1 MFLNGAPIN
10 NYWLENFKF
19 SKVVGSSLQRKMSPF
34 LMYST
39 DIPASVHGMSACAL
53 LFTHPWIRCQQ
64 TKPSTPMSH
73 IVYKP
78 QLRSVSRSSMHPCP
92 GNWVAIKHAVVYHA
106 RASHA
111 FSAGFKCRLCIL
123 RSNVITISLRLCV
136 ENEKQWSF
144 QLSSSITK
152 WKLRKYVIPLPPK

>member
-1 MFLNGAPIN
+1 MELLSTIIDLRTLNSQTWWEVHYKGKCP
-10 NYWLENFKF
+10 L
-19 SKVVGSSLQRKMSPF
+19 F

-73 IVYKP
+73 VVYEP
-78 QLRSVSRSSMHPCP
+78 QLRSVFRSSMHPCP

-136 ENEKQWSF
+136 ENEKQ
-144 QLSSSITK
+144 
-152 WKLRKYVIPLPPK
+152 